1 MESNSYSVV
10 TEFRRKSLC
19 EITSGKITSIAP
31 ISHIAFGNGGCN
43 TDGAVKTPD
52 SKQTALNHEIG
63 RFAVDAPSYPSAAT
77 ARYTVTIPNN
87 ELVGEV
93 ISEAALVDSDGNIC
107 AIRNMLP
114 KGKDEEVTFTFTF
127 DDEF

>member
-1 MESNSYSVV
+1 MASNTYSII

-31 ISHIAFGNGGCN
+31 ITDIAFGSGGCN
-43 TDGAVKTPD
+43 IDGSVKTPD
-52 SKQTALNHEIG
+52 AKQTALNHEIG
-63 RFAVDAPSYPSAAT
+63 RFKTDPPTYPSDAT
-77 ARYTVTIPNN
+77 ARYTVTIPGNQ
-87 ELVGEV
+87 LAGAS
-93 ISEAALVDSDGNIC
+93 ISEAALVDADGHLC

-114 KGKDEEVTFTFTF
+114 KGKDDEVEFTFTF

>member
-1 MESNSYSVV
+1 MANNSYSVV

-19 EITSGKITSIAP
+19 EITSGKITSVAP
-31 ISHIAFGNGGCN
+31 ISYIAFGNGGCN
-43 TDGAVKTPD
+43 IDGTVKKPD
-52 SKQTALNHEIG
+52 SKQTALNNEIG
-63 RFAVDAPSYPSAAT
+63 RFTVDAPFYPSAAT
-77 ARYTVTIPNN
+77 VRYTVTIPNN
-87 ELVGEV
+87 ELVGEI

-107 AIRNMLP
+107 AICNMLP